1 MSKNS
6 KLILQIT
13 DMHLFADTDQRLL
26 GVNTNDSFSAVVEL
40 AFRQHPE
47 PELILLTGDLSQD
60 ETIAAY
66 ERIAERLSC
75 FTCPKYWIPGNHD
88 DVEYIESVF
97 SQSQIQSQ
105 KHIILNNWQF
115 ILLDTKKM
123 DAVEG
128 YLVQEQ
134 LDFMEEVL
142 GTYPE
147 LPAIVFMHHH
157 PLPVGSLWLDRLML
171 TNADEFWKQ
180 LEPYHQVKAVICG
193 HVHQEHESSNG
204 SVLFYSTPSTCF
216 QFKRYSKPFG
226 VEELMPGYRAISL
239 HDDGTFDTQVF
250 RLEDFELNLDPR
262 SGGY

>member
-26 GVNTNDSFSAVVEL
+26 GVNTSDSFDAVVDL

-60 ETIAAY
+60 ETTEAY
-66 ERIAERLSC
+66 ERIADRLTRFS
-75 FTCPKYWIPGNHD
+75 CPKYWIPGNHD
-88 DVEYIESVF
+88 DVDYIEQVF
-97 SQSQIQSQ
+97 SQRHIQNQ
-105 KHIILNNWQF
+105 KHIILNNWQL

-134 LDFMEEVL
+134 LDFMETVL

-147 LPAIVFMHHH
+147 LPALIFLHHH

-171 TNADEFWKQ
+171 TNAEAFWKH
-180 LEPYHQVKAVICG
+180 LEPYHHVKAVICG
-193 HVHQEHESSNG
+193 HVHQEHESTNG
-204 SVLFYSTPSTCF
+204 TVQFYATPSTCF

-226 VEELMPGYRAISL
+226 VEELMPGYRTLTL
-239 HDDGTFDTQVF
+239 HDDGSFDTEVH
-250 RLEDFELNLDPR
+250 RLQHFDLNLDPS